1 MHVSGDNLLH
11 WLFLAMAIWI
21 LIAVAV
27 PWQGFKRVWLPAFL
41 TGFIMAYPINYF
53 AVGYLDMWHFPKNVL
68 TFLNTPF
75 FLALSWF
82 GSMVIFDQLV
92 LVYSR
97 FRIVFIF
104 GFSLLTAAIF
114 ANAAAEGHLEQGR
127 WSLAE
132 TYGCHDAQRRPDLP
146 QDFHP
151 GSPLAPGYAAAR
163 FQAVKS
169 DG

>member
-1 MHVSGDNLLH
+1 MGGV
-11 WLFLAMAIWI
+11 
-21 LIAVAV
+21 VAV
-27 PWQGFKRVWLPAFL
+27 KIGF
-41 TGFIMAYPINYF
+41 
-53 AVGYLDMWHFPKNVL
+53 L

-132 TYGCHDAQRRPDLP
+132 TYFLAVMTHSVALTVLRIFIRDRRLRPDTQP
-146 QDFHP
+146 PD
-151 GSPLAPGYAAAR
+151 S
-163 FQAVKS
+163 QAVKS

>member
-1 MHVSGDNLLH
+1 MGGV
-11 WLFLAMAIWI
+11 
-21 LIAVAV
+21 VAV
-27 PWQGFKRVWLPAFL
+27 KIGF
-41 TGFIMAYPINYF
+41 
-53 AVGYLDMWHFPKNVL
+53 L

-114 ANAAAEGHLEQGR
+114 ANAAAEGHLELGR

-132 TYGCHDAQRRPDLP
+132 TYFLAVMTHSIALTVLRVFIRDRRLRPGTQPPDSN
-146 QDFHP
+146 QSKVTGRHTKR
-151 GSPLAPGYAAAR
+151 SR
-163 FQAVKS
+163 
-169 DG
+169 